1 MRSFLSLTA
10 FTALALRVLG
20 QDVDQLKK
28 DLGDVKAVFS
38 EDSEYATAAQPFNL
52 RFQGIAPIAVT
63 YPTNVDQVSTAIK
76 AGAAQNLQVVA
87 RGGGHSYIANGLGGK
102 DGALVVDMS
111 KFKDIQVAEDGSAV
125 IQTGNRLG
133 DVVRVLSENGRA
145 MPHGTCPFVGA
156 GGHMSY
162 GGYGFT
168 SRQWGL
174 AMDTIDSADVV
185 LANGTAVTASE
196 SENADLFWALKG
208 AAPSFGI
215 VTAWHSHT
223 YEIPQNATVFTD
235 TYDLSVEEAV
245 DMVDA
250 FTAFTF
256 SGLPP
261 AFGSELTIT
270 KGSEK
275 GRVTIAHVGAL
286 YADVEKLNETLSG
299 FTDNVPEPV
308 SVVRSPGSYV
318 DSVLNLGGV
327 DSLDV
332 SKPDSN
338 DTFYTKS
345 LVIPEAQPMTDDA
358 LTAWFDYNANEGF
371 DSDLEWFLQI
381 QMYGGNGSAINQ
393 IDTDA
398 TAYAHRSSLYTYQL
412 YASAPNLKPPF
423 PDNGFDFLD
432 NMVDTIVGNMPADWD
447 YGSYLN
453 YVEERLE
460 NWQELYYDGHYQK
473 LQQIKAQY
481 DPTNVFHFPTSV
493 EVPSA

>member
-10 FTALALRVLG
+10 LTSLALHVLA
-20 QDVDQLKK
+20 QDVDQLKA
-28 DLGDVKAVFS
+28 DLGDVQAVFPG
-38 EDSEYATAAQPFNL
+38 DGDYTTAAQPFNL
-52 RFQGIAPIAVT
+52 RFTGIAPIAVT
-63 YPTNVDQVSTAIK
+63 YPTDAAQVGTAIL
-76 AGAAQNLQVVA
+76 AGSKQNLQVVA

-111 KFKDIQVAEDGSAV
+111 KMKDIQVNEDGSAT

-156 GGHMSY
+156 GGHMSF

-174 AMDTIDSADVV
+174 AMDTIYSADVV

-196 SENADLFWALKG
+196 TENADLLWALKG

-223 YEIPQNATVFTD
+223 FEQPQNATVFTD
-235 TYDLSVEEAV
+235 TYDLTVEEAV
-245 DMVDA
+245 SMVDA

-261 AFGSELTIT
+261 SFGSELTIT

-275 GRVTIAHVGAL
+275 GKVTIAHVGAI
-286 YADVEKLNETLSG
+286 YANVESVNETLSG

-308 SVVRSPGSYV
+308 SISRSPGSYV

-345 LVIPEAQPMTDDA
+345 LVIPEAEPMTDEA

-371 DSDLEWFLQI
+371 DSDLQWFLQI
-381 QMYGGNGSAINQ
+381 QMYGGNGSVINQ
-393 IDTDA
+393 VDTDA

-412 YASAPNLKPPF
+412 YASSPNLLPPF
-423 PDNGFDFLD
+423 PDNGYTFLD
-432 NMVDTIVGNMPADWD
+432 DMVDIITSSMPSDWE
-447 YGSYLN
+447 YGAYLN

-460 NWQELYYDGHYQK
+460 NWQDLYYDSHYQK
-473 LQQIKAQY
+473 LQTIKAAY
-481 DPTNVFHFPTSV
+481 DPNNVFYFPTSI